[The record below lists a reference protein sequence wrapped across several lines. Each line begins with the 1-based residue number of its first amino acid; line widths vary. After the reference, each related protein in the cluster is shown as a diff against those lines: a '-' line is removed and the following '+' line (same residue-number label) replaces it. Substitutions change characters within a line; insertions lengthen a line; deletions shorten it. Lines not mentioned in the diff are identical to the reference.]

1 MRIAFVSS
9 HLPRRCGLATFSA
22 DLMAAVTSAD
32 PNAVSCH
39 VAAIQQLHELRSN
52 DSVVRWRIRQG
63 KASSYEAAALAINR
77 SDIDMVNVQH
87 EFGLYGT
94 WTDGEYQDHL
104 GVFLAA
110 LRKPVTTT
118 LHSVPPDPAPSM
130 REAIRGAATLSD
142 AVVVMAEAA
151 VDVLADHYGIPQ
163 RPEVIPHGMPPI
175 DPSRRLPM
183 KDTLGL
189 AGRTVLSTFGFVDPR
204 KGLEY
209 MIEAMPAIVAS
220 HPNALYL
227 IAGQTHP
234 DLRRH
239 QGEQYRHALIQGVE
253 RFGMQRHIS
262 FIDSFMTQREI
273 IDLLVASDIYVT
285 PYLDPK
291 QITSGTLAYAL
302 GAGRAIVSTNYL
314 HAKEALADGRGIL
327 VDPKDPRQLAE
338 SVSSLLGHPDR
349 RLSLELRSYS
359 YAKNMTWPK
368 AGQRWLELMRRIVSR
383 SGYRSKRPA
392 A

>member
-1 MRIAFVSS
+1 
-9 HLPRRCGLATFSA
+9 
-22 DLMAAVTSAD
+22 MAAVTAAD
-32 PNAVSCH
+32 PNTVMCR
-39 VAAIQQLHELRSN
+39 VAAIQQSHELRSN

-63 KASSYEAAALAINR
+63 NAKSYEAAASAINI
-77 SDIDMVNVQH
+77 SNIDVVNVQH
-87 EFGLYGT
+87 EFGLYGA

-104 GVFLAA
+104 GVLLAA

-118 LHSVPPDPAPSM
+118 LHSVPPDPSPSM
-130 REAIRGAATLSD
+130 REAIRGAARLSD
-142 AVVVMAEAA
+142 AVIVMAEAA
-151 VDVLADHYGIPQ
+151 VNVLADHYGIPQ
-163 RPEVIPHGMPPI
+163 RPDVIPHGMPPI
-175 DPSRRLPM
+175 DPSGRIPM

-209 MIEAMPAIVAS
+209 MIEAMPAVVVND
-220 HPNALYL
+220 PNALYL

-234 DLRRH
+234 DLRRQ
-239 QGEQYRHALIQGVE
+239 QGEQYRNELIQRVE
-253 RFGMQRHIS
+253 RFGMQRHVS

-314 HAKEALADGRGIL
+314 HAKEALADGRGLL
-327 VDPKDPRQLAE
+327 VDPKDPTQLADN
-338 SVSSLLGHPDR
+338 VNALLGHPDR
-349 RLSLELRSYS
+349 RHSLELRSYS

-368 AGQRWLELMRRIVSR
+368 AGERWLELMRQIVSR
-383 SGYRSKRPA
+383 SAQQYRRPA

>member
-22 DLMAAVTSAD
+22 DLMAAIRAAD
-32 PNAVSCH
+32 PQLVTCR
-39 VAAIQQLHELRSN
+39 VAAIEQPHDLRPA
-52 DSVVRWRIRQG
+52 DGTVCWRIRQG
-63 KASSYEAAALAINR
+63 VRSSYEAAAMAINV
-77 SDIDMVNVQH
+77 SDIDVVNVQH

-94 WTDGEYQDHL
+94 WTDGQYEDHL
-104 GVFLAA
+104 RQFLIA
-110 LRKPVTTT
+110 LRKPVTIT
-118 LHSVPPDPAPSM
+118 LHSVPPEPTPSM
-130 REAIRGAATLSD
+130 RDAVRAAAELSD

-151 VDVLADHYGIPQ
+151 VDVLADHYGIAERPQ
-163 RPEVIPHGMPPI
+163 VIPHGMPPI
-175 DPSRRLPM
+175 DPFGRDPM
-183 KDTLGL
+183 KDTLAL
-189 AGRTVLSTFGFVDPR
+189 TGRTVLSTFGLVDPR

-209 MIEAMPAIVAS
+209 MIEAMPTIVAR
-220 HPNALYL
+220 HPSALYL

-234 DLRRH
+234 ELRRH
-239 QGEQYRHALIQGVE
+239 DGERYRNQLVERVE
-253 RFGMQRHIS
+253 RFGMQRHVS
-262 FIDSFMTQREI
+262 FIDEYMTQREI

-302 GAGRAIVSTNYL
+302 GAGKAIVSTSYL

-327 VDPKDPRQLAE
+327 VEPKNPVQLAE
-338 SVSSLLGHPDR
+338 NVNALLDHPDR
-349 RLSLELRSYS
+349 RHALERRSYS

-368 AGQRWLELMRRIVSR
+368 AGNRWLELMRRVGSR
-383 SGYRSKRPA
+383 SATRFRRPA